1 MSAPFDEPT
10 DRLQLRTLA
19 DAQSEEEGRDRY
31 KRLLVEVH
39 EAVCLR
45 RLDTAPRRTMRP
57 DPDMEH

>member
-19 DAQSEEEGRDRY
+19 DAQSEETERQRY
-31 KRLLVEVH
+31 MRRLAEVH

>member
-1 MSAPFDEPT
+1 MSSPFDEPT

-19 DAQSEEEGRDRY
+19 DAQREETERERY
-31 KRLLVEVH
+31 MRRLAEVH

-45 RLDTAPRRTMRP
+45 RPDMAPHRTMRP

>member
-1 MSAPFDEPT
+1 MAGPFDEPT

-19 DAQSEEEGRDRY
+19 DAQSEEEERARY
-31 KRLLVEVH
+31 SRLLVEVH
-39 EAVCLR
+39 AAVCLR

>member
-39 EAVCLR
+39 AVLCSPVP
-45 RLDTAPRRTMRP
+45 DTAPRRTMRP

>member
-19 DAQSEEEGRDRY
+19 DAQSEETERERISR
-31 KRLLVEVH
+31 KIIELH
-39 EAVCLR
+39 AVLCSPVP
-45 RLDTAPRRTMRP
+45 DTAPRRTMRP